1 SNARRWL
8 GSVVLLTSAVAMD
21 ARAQAP
27 DYPTQRITIV
37 AGFAAGGSVDA
48 IARVIA
54 EKLQERWGRP
64 VVVENRTGATGNLAA
79 AAVARA
85 NPDGHTIL
93 FTATGVAI
101 NQTLYE
107 NPGFSITEL
116 TPISFAAV
124 NGVVFA

>member
-1 SNARRWL
+1 MGNGMGIRAGL
-8 GSVVLLTSAVAMD
+8 FAAALLLASTAA
-21 ARAQAP
+21 ANAQA
-27 DYPTQRITIV
+27 DYPAQRITIV
-37 AGFAAGGSVDA
+37 AGFAAGGSVDG

-85 NPDGHTIL
+85 APDGYALL

-101 NQTLYE
+101 N
-107 NPGFSITEL
+107 
-116 TPISFAAV
+116 
-124 NGVVFA
+124 